1 MAGLEMTQEE
11 LKDIERK
18 QLIVSKLN
26 NSGALDIRGGSV
38 QLHFDADGNLRRIDR
53 MDTLLRS

>member
-1 MAGLEMTQEE
+1 MTQEE